1 MKKQVA
7 KAIEM
12 MNEESAKLTAR
23 MSELD
28 DVFCAGN
35 GSAELEK
42 EYYAADDRIR
52 ELRRLVFEAGQP
64 KRNIC
69 RNTQELVSANID

>member
-1 MKKQVA
+1 MKKQIA
-7 KAIEM
+7 KAIEK

-28 DVFCAGN
+28 YVFCTGN

-69 RNTQELVSANID
+69 RHTQELVSANID